1 MRQKCCLRAT
11 LDFPTGICRM
21 DSVVNENEQEIEM
34 NQANQTTVESA
45 MEYKYVPWEEM
56 PRIEQL
62 QCIYWD
68 AYKDAYGMRPRGI
81 DTSNW
86 TEAMF
91 ESELTYLQTVI
102 NRNEGV
108 RLQEEALA
116 AEQLEETIAKMMEC
130 GCRNRE
136 MAIRWLHDMYET
148 NGDTEYLEFNLGVNY
163 GYFSGKRV

>member
-1 MRQKCCLRAT
+1 VTQ
-11 LDFPTGICRM
+11 
-21 DSVVNENEQEIEM
+21 NEQEIEM
-34 NQANQTTVESA
+34 NQVNQTTVESA

-56 PRIEQL
+56 PRIEQM

-81 DTSNW
+81 DTSDW

-102 NRNEGV
+102 NRNQV
-108 RLQEEALA
+108 LRLEEEALA
-116 AEQLEETIAKMMEC
+116 AIRLEETIAKMMEC

-136 MAIRWLHDMYET
+136 TAIRWLHDIYET
-148 NGDTEYLEFNLGVNY
+148 NGDTEYLEYNLGVNY
-163 GYFSGKRV
+163 GYFSGKK